1 MVVEIKS
8 DALYRPGDLV
18 EVLSL
23 NLRTIQKM
31 LKAGTLPGRKIGGRW
46 YTLGGDLLAMAQ
58 GGSDR
63 DAAADD
69 PGMEGGQGGDHL
81 GAR

>member
-8 DALYRPGDLV
+8 EALYKPGDLA

-46 YTLGGDLLAMAQ
+46 YTRGGDLLAMA
-58 GGSDR
+58 GNDH

-69 PGMEGGQGGDHL
+69 PGARGGQSGDHL
-81 GAR
+81 GAS